1 MYPHTTPFFDLADA
15 PSTLVEL
22 LRWRA
27 ARQPD
32 QLAWTFLT
40 DGDKE
45 ESRLTYLQL
54 DRQAAS
60 IAGRLRAHK
69 AEGQRVLILCP
80 PGKSFISA
88 FFGCLYAGA
97 IAVPAY
103 PPRLNHN
110 LARMQS
116 IVSDA
121 QPSLVLTSSDLLKRL
136 QTSFA
141 VDEHLRQL
149 MWLDADVL
157 GEHESPDAHIHR
169 AQNSDLAFLQY
180 TSGSTGTPKGVMLSH
195 ENLLHN
201 AGLVYQAC
209 SHTSSDRYFSWL
221 PTFHDMGFMAGVL
234 QPLYAGIPA
243 ILMSPAAF
251 LQRPASW
258 LQAISRYR
266 ATTSGAPDF
275 AFDLCAR
282 KVKPEQLAGI
292 DLSSWTIA
300 FNGAEPVREETLR
313 RFNAAFEPFGF
324 RPQAFYPCYGLA
336 EATLMVS
343 GSRKLTK
350 PCIASLDTR
359 ALAENRVVE
368 AEGSEAQS
376 QSFVGCG
383 EPLPGQKVLIVHPE
397 TLLPCAPSE
406 VGEIWVSGPSVAQ
419 GYWGRP
425 DESERTF
432 HARLATDSAET
443 FLRTGDL
450 GFISRGQLYI
460 TGRLKDLIIIRGRNL
475 YPHDIEWSVERSH
488 AALRQYGGAAFSVVV
503 AGEERL
509 CIVQEIERR
518 RHAEAAAAIESI
530 RRAVAEAHEAAVHT
544 VVLIKAGSLPKT
556 SSGKVQRHVCRQR
569 LLAGSLEPVLAWHA
583 DAATETDAADR
594 LLESSFETT
603 FQTARD
609 IERWLV
615 AAVAAKY
622 HVEPASIEVDQPL
635 DRYGLD
641 SLAAVE
647 LLHGVERRFGVS
659 LSAHSFLDSPII
671 AHLSVEILSRLSS
684 VETTLETGQLEAG
697 ADQTTASLSFNQKSL
712 WFLHELAPE
721 STAYNIARAV
731 RFKNG
736 LDVSALRAAFQSL
749 VERHPSLRTTFALS
763 GGEPVQRIER
773 RTRVSFEVRDAS
785 GWNEQA
791 LGERLAAEAWLPFN
805 LAQGP
810 LMRVVLFK
818 RGAHEYVMLLVVH
831 HIVTDLWSLGV
842 LMHELSVLYEAE
854 RSSHAASLSPQAVPY
869 TNFVRWQA
877 EMLRSVEGERAR
889 SYWSKQLGDGVPAL
903 ELPSDRPRTPAHTSR
918 GHSIEFKLDA
928 DTTRRLKEFGR
939 VSGATLYMVLL
950 AAFQTLLYRYT
961 GQEDFAIGT
970 PVSGR
975 SRAQL
980 AELVGYVVNMIAI
993 RARLSGSLTFKELL
1007 ATVRQTALEAFE
1019 HQDYPFSLLVEQLQ
1033 AKRDESSSPIFQVM
1047 FALQNVYVA
1056 GEENV
1061 TAFALGDAG
1070 VQLRL
1075 GSLEMESI
1083 GIERTAVQFDLSL
1096 IMVEAAGELR
1106 ASLEYNAELFESDT
1120 IRRIAQHFQVL
1131 IGSILSKPE
1140 RRITDFHLL
1149 TAEEHRRAV
1158 YDWNATATAYPAH
1171 LCIHQL
1177 FEAQVSRTPQAVALY
1192 FDGQQLTYAELNARA
1207 NQLARHLQTLGVG
1220 VESCVALLMHR
1231 SIELVVALLAILKA
1245 GAAYLP
1251 LDPELPEQRIAFM
1264 LSDAAAQLLI
1274 TQAQFAT
1281 SVAAYHLP
1289 VVVADAERSGWTQ
1302 LRHRECRV
1310 ASQRR
1315 ECLLCH
1321 LHLRLDWT
1329 AQGRGDSA
1337 SLSNQL
1343 TEGA

>member
-1 MYPHTTPFFDLADA
+1 MADA
-15 PSTLVEL
+15 PSTLAEL

-27 ARQPD
+27 ARQPH

-40 DGDKE
+40 DGDRE
-45 ESRLTYLQL
+45 ESSLTYLQL

-60 IAGRLRAHK
+60 IARRLREQK
-69 AEGQRVLILCP
+69 AEDERVLILCP

-116 IVSDA
+116 IVYDA
-121 QPSLVLTSSDLLKRL
+121 QPSIALTSGELLKRL

-141 VDEHLRQL
+141 VDEHLRKL
-149 MWLDADVL
+149 VWLDADAPG
-157 GEHESPDAHIHR
+157 GEESPGSYCHR
-169 AQNSDLAFLQY
+169 AQSSDLAFLQY
-180 TSGSTGTPKGVMLSH
+180 TSGSTGAPKGVMLSH

-209 SHTSSDRYFSWL
+209 LHTSSDRYFSWL
-221 PTFHDMGFMAGVL
+221 PAFHDMGFMAGVL

-243 ILMSPAAF
+243 VLMSPASF
-251 LQRPASW
+251 LQRPVSW

-266 ATTSGAPDF
+266 ATTSGAPNF

-282 KVKPEQLAGI
+282 KIKPEQLEGI

-350 PCIASLDTR
+350 THVASLDSR
-359 ALAENRVVE
+359 ALEEDRVVE
-368 AEGSEAQS
+368 AESSEEQS

-397 TLLPCAPSE
+397 TLMPCSPSE
-406 VGEIWVSGPSVAQ
+406 VGEIWVSGASVAK

-432 HARLATDSAET
+432 NARLATDGSES

-450 GFISRGQLYI
+450 GFLSRGQLYI
-460 TGRLKDLIIIRGRNL
+460 TGRLKDLIILRGRNL

-488 AALRQYGGAAFSVVV
+488 PALRQYGGAAFSVVV
-503 AGEERL
+503 EGEERL

-518 RHAEAAAAIESI
+518 RHAEAATAIESI
-530 RRAVAEAHEAAVHT
+530 RRAVAESHEAAVHT

-569 LLAGSLEPVLAWHA
+569 LQAGSLETVLAWHA

-594 LLESSFETT
+594 LLEASFEAT

-615 AAVAAKY
+615 SEVASKY
-622 HVEPASIEVDQPL
+622 QVDPASIEVDQPL

-647 LLHGVERRFGVS
+647 LLHSVERRFGVS

-671 AHLSVEILSRLSS
+671 SRLSVEILSRLPG
-684 VETTLETGQLEAG
+684 VETALETEPLEEDAE
-697 ADQTTASLSFNQKSL
+697 QTTASLSFNQKSL
-712 WFLHELAPE
+712 WFLRELEPE
-721 STAYNIARAV
+721 SPAYNIARAV
-731 RFKNG
+731 RFRNG

-749 VERHPSLRTTFALS
+749 VERHPSLRTTFVM
-763 GGEPVQRIER
+763 GDGEPLQRIGR
-773 RTRVSFEVRDAS
+773 RTRAAFEVLDAS
-785 GWNEQA
+785 GWSKQA
-791 LGERLAAEAWLPFN
+791 FGERLSAEARMPFN
-805 LAQGP
+805 LEQGP
-810 LMRVVLFK
+810 LLRVMLFE

-831 HIVTDLWSLGV
+831 HIITDLWSLGV
-842 LMHELSVLYEAE
+842 LMRELSAFYEAE
-854 RSSHAASLSPQAVPY
+854 RSSHAATLSRRAVPY
-869 TNFVRWQA
+869 TNFVRWQT
-877 EMLRSVEGERAR
+877 EMLRSAEGERWR
-889 SYWSKQLGDGVPAL
+889 SYWLQQLGDGVPAL
-903 ELPSDRPRTPAHTSR
+903 ELPSDRPRMPAQTSR
-918 GHSIEFKLDA
+918 GQSVQFTLDT
-928 DTTRRLKEFGR
+928 DTTRRLRDLGR
-939 VSGATLYMVLL
+939 ASGATLYMVLM

-961 GQEDFAIGT
+961 GQEDFAIGS

-975 SRAQL
+975 SRAKL
-980 AELVGYVVNMIAI
+980 AGLVGYLVNMIAI
-993 RARLSGSLTFKELL
+993 RARLSGSQTYRELL

-1033 AKRDESSSPIFQVM
+1033 AKRNQSRSPIFQVM
-1047 FALQNVYVA
+1047 FALQNVYLE
-1056 GEENV
+1056 GEDNV

-1083 GIERTAVQFDLSL
+1083 GIEQTPGQFDLSL

-1120 IRRIAQHFQVL
+1120 IRRMAQHFQVL
-1131 IGSILSKPE
+1131 LESILSNPE
-1140 RRITDFHLL
+1140 RLIADFNLL
-1149 TAEEHRRAV
+1149 TAEEQRRQV
-1158 YDWNATATAYPAH
+1158 YDWNDTATDYPAH

-1177 FEAQVSRTPQAVALY
+1177 FESQASRTPHAVALC
-1192 FDGQQLTYAELNARA
+1192 FDNQQLTYAELNARA
-1207 NQLARHLQTLGVG
+1207 
-1220 VESCVALLMHR
+1220 
-1231 SIELVVALLAILKA
+1231 
-1245 GAAYLP
+1245 
-1251 LDPELPEQRIAFM
+1251 
-1264 LSDAAAQLLI
+1264 
-1274 TQAQFAT
+1274 
-1281 SVAAYHLP
+1281 
-1289 VVVADAERSGWTQ
+1289 
-1302 LRHRECRV
+1302 
-1310 ASQRR
+1310 
-1315 ECLLCH
+1315 
-1321 LHLRLDWT
+1321 
-1329 AQGRGDSA
+1329 
-1337 SLSNQL
+1337 
-1343 TEGA
+1343 